1 MVAKLNI
8 AKHFNT
14 HSKDN
19 KNHGKKTFK
28 SPRQTSLATQFYAL
42 RNEEVLDKEFWSSE
56 RLLVFPRET
65 GLRKKGL
72 KSSGRPRPCFNLLY
86 HCGSDGD

>member
-1 MVAKLNI
+1 MIKRI
-8 AKHFNT
+8 TERKPYI
-14 HSKDN
+14 
-19 KNHGKKTFK
+19 
-28 SPRQTSLATQFYAL
+28 SPWQTSLADQFYAL
-42 RNEEVLDKEFWSSE
+42 RHEEVLDKEFRSSE

-65 GLRKKGL
+65 RLRKKGL